1 MGFFIKSIV
10 SYTFPFIT
18 YKKYNE
24 LKPFSLESLIFP
36 FPTLTV
42 LDVCVFIS
50 QHV

>member
-24 LKPFSLESLIFP
+24 LKPFSVTYFSFSHTYSP
-36 FPTLTV
+36 
-42 LDVCVFIS
+42 
-50 QHV
+50 